1 MSECLNINFLPL
13 SPAGYFSPT
22 TVTTLPRT
30 LAAGSQFLFG
40 SGTLWLVC
48 VMWHVHSGSVWLE
61 ESLFSPCLLSSAN
74 IPGVA
79 FFRLARRCNGK
90 GKRKRKFL
98 NACNVSKQVPGL
110 SCKCFLPRIW
120 CTHSL
125 RRQTSIPSALL
136 AQLERGWC
144 PSSTAKILLQPGSPA
159 GHMAAPGCGQPICRQ
174 DCALARGGKAGEGK
188 CFIRDTAFSFVH
200 SSGFM
205 SSLQKQCRGQPGQKP
220 APRWHSR
227 QEPNLGILAQV

>member
-13 SPAGYFSPT
+13 SPAGYYSPT

-30 LAAGSQFLFG
+30 LAAGTQFLFG

-61 ESLFSPCLLSSAN
+61 ESLFSPCLLSSAS
-74 IPGVA
+74 IPGIA
-79 FFRLARRCNGK
+79 FFRFVRRCNGK

-125 RRQTSIPSALL
+125 RRQTGIPSVLL
-136 AQLERGWC
+136 AHLERGWC
-144 PSSTAKILLQPGSPA
+144 PSSTAKITGKNPA
-159 GHMAAPGCGQPICRQ
+159 AAWEPSWPHGCTRLWLAHQQAGLCSGKGWKSWRRERFHQGH
-174 DCALARGGKAGEGK
+174 
-188 CFIRDTAFSFVH
+188 CF
-200 SSGFM
+200 
-205 SSLQKQCRGQPGQKP
+205 
-220 APRWHSR
+220 
-227 QEPNLGILAQV
+227 